1 MAVKNQIPTGIR
13 YVLLYSQEEKKMSK
27 RTILL
32 MLVVGIV
39 FLNSTAEGVLV
50 SFVSDGVSN
59 WSPSGVVVTQGISGG
74 PVGVTMSAEAHST
87 FTITTTA
94 TNESDITWTGY
105 LLSLDPQGNASF
117 VDGSAGSTK
126 FNTALYPDPHTI
138 EFWEPQV
145 VLPGQVVTLQ
155 FDVSIPDDGTY
166 TFTLTQNPIPE
177 PATALLLGFGAAL
190 MLRRRCRKN

>member
-1 MAVKNQIPTGIR
+1 MSRCT
-13 YVLLYSQEEKKMSK
+13 VLF
-27 RTILL
+27 
-32 MLVVGIV
+32 MLVVGVV

-50 SFVSDGVSN
+50 SFASDAVST
-59 WSPSGVVVTQGISGG
+59 WSPSGVVVTQAISGG

-126 FNTALYPDPHTI
+126 FNTALYPDAYSI

-177 PATALLLGFGAAL
+177 PASVLLLGLGGVL
-190 MLRRRCRKN
+190 MLRKKCRKN